1 MMKTSK
7 ESNMK
12 TRKLAGNKA
21 AQPGISEMRQ
31 SNEASI
37 DFWTKTQRK
46 TIEKPEALIK
56 VIRLRN

>member
-1 MMKTSK
+1 
-7 ESNMK
+7 MK